1 MSTKS
6 KVCKECGV
14 PLDIGLSHCRS
25 CGTQTGTLFSE
36 GVEQAPLKSNKR
48 QRIAE
53 HVSTHSQIERA
64 HERANNSMVLAL
76 SSFLPLLGLVMAWVA
91 IFFGVES
98 HRTLRAHNIEEGRG
112 TATAGVLIGVMA
124 ILAQVSYVVWA
135 WKEGLN
141 KLFGD

>member
-1 MSTKS
+1 
-6 KVCKECGV
+6 
-14 PLDIGLSHCRS
+14 
-25 CGTQTGTLFSE
+25 
-36 GVEQAPLKSNKR
+36 
-48 QRIAE
+48 
-53 HVSTHSQIERA
+53 
-64 HERANNSMVLAL
+64 MVLAL

-91 IFFGVES
+91 IFFGIES